1 MPAISIRE
9 MHLGDVPE
17 ALRIERLSFST
28 PWSEASFLSEVYG
41 QRSFTRVAECGGALV
56 GYICMRH
63 VADECHLLDL
73 AVDPDYRGRGVAGM
87 LLNSGFE
94 AMREEG
100 CRFLFLEVRESN
112 IPSLKL
118 YEKLGFK
125 VTGLRKAYYLK
136 PTEDAVIMMLGL

>member
-1 MPAISIRE
+1 MDVSIRE
-9 MHLGDVPE
+9 MFPEDVPE
-17 ALRIERLSFST
+17 ALRIERLSFTT
-28 PWSEASFLSEVYG
+28 PWSETSFFSEVYG

-112 IPSLKL
+112 LVSRKL
-118 YEKLGFK
+118 YEKFGFRNIG
-125 VTGLRKAYYLK
+125 TRKAYYLK
-136 PTEDAVIMMLGL
+136 PTEDAVIMMLEL